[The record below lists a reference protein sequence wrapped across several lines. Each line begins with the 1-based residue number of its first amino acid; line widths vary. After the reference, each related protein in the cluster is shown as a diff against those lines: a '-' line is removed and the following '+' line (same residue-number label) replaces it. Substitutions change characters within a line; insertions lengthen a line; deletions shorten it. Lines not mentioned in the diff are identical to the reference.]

1 MQVNRTIFNTP
12 ILSSFLR
19 YLTKTLLFVFGWRIE
34 GGLPD
39 IPKFVIIGAPHTSN
53 WDFVLFLALAFGLK
67 ANPHYMGKSELF
79 RWPLGAFFRWCG
91 GIPVDRSKPTGLVEQ
106 TVDAINKSRQ
116 FILVI
121 TPEGTRG
128 RVRSWKTGFY
138 HIAKQAGIPIALGFI
153 DSPRN
158 RIGIGPTFYPTDNM
172 DADIKTMQS
181 FYEGMVGVNSR
192 RTSEIQLE

>member
-12 ILSSFLR
+12 ILSSFFH
-19 YLTKTLLFVFGWRIE
+19 YLTMILLYLTGWRVE
-34 GGLPD
+34 GQLPD

-53 WDFVLFLALAFGLK
+53 WDFVLFLALAFALR
-67 ANPHYMGKSELF
+67 ANPHYMGKSQLF

-91 GIPVDRSKPTGLVEQ
+91 GIPVDRSKATGLVDQ
-106 TVDAINKSRQ
+106 TVEAINKSRQ

-153 DSPRN
+153 DSSRK
-158 RIGIGPTFYPTDNM
+158 RIGIGSTFYPTHNM
-172 DADIKTMQS
+172 EADVKELQS
-181 FYEGMVGVNSR
+181 FYAGMVGVNSR